1 MSPRKRGSTFGAG
14 LLQLLGY
21 QQITQIT
28 QIPGAVDVR
37 VRAITTLTNERML
50 TPLGNLFTRVASLA
64 RKSRID
70 LDGLDSGSRRLNNNH
85 FLKLM
90 EGPAVQASAHTL
102 SCLDAVT
109 NVREVFKADNAD
121 ALFPSF
127 FDDLFADDVVDVL
140 HVTPF
145 SARSLA
151 EVLFGTP

>member
-28 QIPGAVDVR
+28 QIPGAVDIR

-50 TPLGNLFTRVASLA
+50 TPLGKLFARVASPA

-70 LDGLDSGSRRLNNNH
+70 PDGLDSGSRRLSNNH
-85 FLKLM
+85 LLKLT
-90 EGPAVQASAHTL
+90 EGPAMQASAHTPAG
-102 SCLDAVT
+102 LDVIT

-121 ALFPSF
+121 ALLTSF

-140 HVTPF
+140 HVTLF
-145 SARSLA
+145 TSRSLA